1 MKLGQRIAYRQAKII
16 LLTSFFIG
24 GLSALFQ
31 FYLDLNHVRNSLEES
46 IERSMELY
54 RPSLEEAIYNLD
66 SEHIQSI
73 ARSLAS
79 NSLFSAV
86 QIYDDFGDKVA
97 ETKRLHENNS
107 QSKLIDLSFD
117 ILGLSEQLERSIK
130 IQSSQERSARL
141 IVELDKRFVS
151 TGLTNRAITL
161 AVSGLIS
168 TLLLSS
174 ILFVVFY
181 FVLSK
186 PIQQISHWVSHLDKE
201 REKEDANSPYSKTD
215 ELGELVQ
222 SVEQIWQKKDHAS
235 RQVEM
240 LAYFDPLT
248 ELANRRKFI
257 ERLNTSI
264 AKPNGWFGAV
274 LYLDI
279 DRFKTIND
287 SLGHQVGDQLLMT
300 LAQRLK
306 SGLPSTATIARFG
319 GDEFVVMLPEL
330 DKDESNAGTE
340 AMDIAASITEMISVP
355 VQIGRN
361 LIHCS
366 TSIGLTTFPQ
376 KRDSSSQILRRADTA
391 LYRTK
396 AEGRNGF
403 RFFDVSMQRQA
414 QSRWQL
420 EEGLHKAIER
430 QQLELWLQPQVT
442 SKGTISGAEVLLRWR
457 HPERGMVSP
466 LDFISVA
473 EESGQISVIEE
484 WVLEES
490 LRLLSHWQQKGL
502 PSSFRHLSINISPAH
517 FMQADFILRVL
528 PILERYPVDGIN
540 IEFEITENLLINN
553 FSQAIETMQLLQE
566 RGVSF
571 SVDDFGTGY
580 SSLRYLNQL
589 PINVL
594 KIDRSFVNNIE
605 SVDDDTPIVDVILLM
620 AKKLGLEVIAEGVE
634 TSVQKQLLDERGC
647 RLYQGYYYSKPLHY
661 RDFYSVLQRDDGQMQ
676 SPQDYESSP
685 SR

>member
-24 GLSALFQ
+24 GLSALSQ
-31 FYLDLNHVRNSLEES
+31 FYFDLNHVRDSLKES
-46 IERSMELY
+46 IERSIELY

-73 ARSLAS
+73 AKSLVS
-79 NSLFSAV
+79 DSLFSAA
-86 QIYDDFGDKVA
+86 QIDDDFGDKVA
-97 ETKRLHENNS
+97 EAKEITRANKES
-107 QSKLIDLSFD
+107 FLIQYSFK
-117 ILGLSEQLERSIK
+117 ILGLPDQIERFIK
-130 IQSSQERSARL
+130 IPSSQDRNARL

-161 AVSGLIS
+161 ALSGLIS
-168 TLLLSS
+168 TLLLSL

-181 FVLSK
+181 FALSK
-186 PIQQISHWVSHLDKE
+186 PIQQISHWVSGLDKE
-201 REKEDANSPYSKTD
+201 TDKDEASSPYCKTD

-222 SVEQIWQKKDHAS
+222 SVEQIWQKKDQAS

-257 ERLNTSI
+257 ERLDASVVQ
-264 AKPNGWFGAV
+264 PRGCFGAV

-306 SGLPSTATIARFG
+306 EGLPEQATIARFG

-330 DKDESNAGTE
+330 NQDEGKAE
-340 AMDIAASITEMISVP
+340 QRAMDIAASITEMISVP

-376 KRDSSSQILRRADTA
+376 IKDSSSHVLRRADTA
-391 LYRTK
+391 LYRVK

-430 QQLELWLQPQVT
+430 QQLEIWLQPQVT
-442 SKGTISGAEVLLRWR
+442 NMGIISGAEVLLRWR

-466 LDFISVA
+466 VEFISVA

-490 LRLLSHWQQKGL
+490 LRLLCQWQSSGL
-502 PSSFRHLSINISPAH
+502 PDTFRHLSINISPAH
-517 FMQADFILRVL
+517 FMQADFIQRIL
-528 PILERYPVDGIN
+528 PILQRYNVDDIN

-553 FSQAIETMQLLQE
+553 FKHAIDTMLLLKEQ
-566 RGVSF
+566 GISF
-571 SVDDFGTGY
+571 SIDDFGTGY

-594 KIDRSFVNNIE
+594 KIDRSFVNDIE
-605 SVDDDTPIVDVILLM
+605 NVDDETPIVDVILLM

-634 TSVQKQLLDERGC
+634 TSIQKQLLDHRGC
-647 RLYQGYYYSKPLHY
+647 RLYQGYFYSKPLHH
-661 RDFYSVLQRDDGQMQ
+661 RTFYSLLQEGGGKLL
-676 SPQDYESSP
+676 SPQDHFDN
-685 SR
+685 

>member
-24 GLSALFQ
+24 GFSALFQ
-31 FYLDLNHVRNSLEES
+31 FYFDLYHVRDSLKES
-46 IERSMELY
+46 IERSIELY
-54 RPSLEEAIYNLD
+54 QPNLEEAIYNLD
-66 SEHIQSI
+66 TEQTQLI
-73 ARSLAS
+73 AKALVSD
-79 NSLFSAV
+79 SLFSSV
-86 QIYDDFGDKVA
+86 RIYDDFGDKVS
-97 ETKRLHENNS
+97 ETKEISLVNNAPM
-107 QSKLIDLSFD
+107 LIDISFY
-117 ILGLSEQLERSIK
+117 ILGLPEQIERSIQ
-130 IQSSQERSARL
+130 IPSNLNRSARL
-141 IVELDKRFVS
+141 IVALDKRFVS
-151 TGLTNRAITL
+151 SGLTNRAITL
-161 AVSGLIS
+161 ALSGLVS
-168 TLLLSS
+168 TLLLSL

-181 FVLSK
+181 YALSK
-186 PIQQISHWVSHLDKE
+186 PIQQISRWVSDLDKE
-201 REKEDANSPYSKTD
+201 HEKDEANSPYCKTD

-222 SVEQIWQKKDHAS
+222 SVEKIWHKKDHAS

-257 ERLNTSI
+257 ERLDTSI
-264 AKPNGWFGAV
+264 ARPNGWFGAV

-306 SGLPSTATIARFG
+306 GGLPTTATIARFG

-330 DKDESNAGTE
+330 EQDESQAETR
-340 AMDIAASITEMISVP
+340 AMNIAASITEMIAVP

-376 KRDSSSQILRRADTA
+376 HKDSSNQVLRRADTA
-391 LYRTK
+391 LYRVK

-414 QSRWQL
+414 QHRWQL

-430 QQLELWLQPQVT
+430 QQLEIWLQPQVT
-442 SKGTISGAEVLLRWR
+442 NQGIISGAEVLLRWR
-457 HPERGMVSP
+457 HPERGMVP
-466 LDFISVA
+466 PMDFISVA

-490 LRLLSHWQQKGL
+490 LRLLTHWQQRGL
-502 PSSFRHLSINISPAH
+502 PSAFRHLSINISPAH
-517 FMQADFILRVL
+517 FMQADFSQRIL
-528 PILERYPVDGIN
+528 PILKRHQVEGIN
-540 IEFEITENLLINN
+540 IEFEITENLLINS
-553 FSQAIETMQLLQE
+553 FKQATDTMLLLQE
-566 RGVSF
+566 QGVSF
-571 SVDDFGTGY
+571 SIDDFGTGY

-594 KIDRSFVNNIE
+594 KIDRSFVNDIE
-605 SVDDDTPIVDVILLM
+605 NVEDDTPIVDVILLM

-634 TSVQKQLLDERGC
+634 TTVQKQLLDDRGC
-647 RLYQGYYYSKPLHY
+647 RLYQGYYYSKPLHH
-661 RDFYSVLQRDDGQMQ
+661 RDFYHLLQLDDGKVLY
-676 SPQDYESSP
+676 PTDYSS
-685 SR
+685 SYS

>member
-16 LLTSFFIG
+16 LLTSFLLG

-31 FYLDLNHVRNSLEES
+31 FYLDLNHVRDSLQES
-46 IERSMELY
+46 IERSLQLY
-54 RPSLEEAIYNLD
+54 NPNLESAIYNLD
-66 SEHIQSI
+66 TEQTQSI
-73 ARSLAS
+73 ADLLVDD
-79 NSLFSAV
+79 SLFSATS
-86 QIYDDFGDKVA
+86 IYDDFGDKIA
-97 ETKRLHENNS
+97 ESREKSKTLK
-107 QSKLIDLSFD
+107 QSLLFDLSFAV
-117 ILGLSEQLERSIK
+117 LGLSEK
-130 IQSSQERSARL
+130 IEQPIIIPSNQSRNGRL
-141 IVELDKRFVS
+141 VVWLDKRFVS
-151 TGLTNRAITL
+151 AGLTNRAITL
-161 AVSGLIS
+161 ALSGLIY
-168 TLLLSS
+168 TLLLSI

-181 FVLSK
+181 NALSK
-186 PIQQISHWVSHLDKE
+186 PIQQISQWVSRLDQAADQE
-201 REKEDANSPYSKTD
+201 PMSTPYRKTD
-215 ELGELVQ
+215 ELGELVH
-222 SVEQIWQKKDHAS
+222 SVEQIWQKKDDAS
-235 RQVEM
+235 RQVAL
-240 LAYFDPLT
+240 LAYYDPLT
-248 ELANRRKFI
+248 ELANRRRFI
-257 ERLNTSI
+257 ERLDAAI
-264 AKPNGWFGAV
+264 VDQDGGFGSV

-306 SGLPSTATIARFG
+306 GGLSESATIARFG
-319 GDEFVVMLPEL
+319 GDEFVIMLPQLDYDEDTAAEL
-330 DKDESNAGTE
+330 
-340 AMDIAASITEMISVP
+340 AMDIAASITDMISVP

-376 KRDSSSQILRRADTA
+376 PQDTSSQVLRRADTA

-396 AEGRNGF
+396 ADGRNGF

-430 QQLELWLQPQVT
+430 NQLELWLQPQVT
-442 SKGTISGAEVLLRWR
+442 NGGVISGAEVLLRWR

-466 LDFISVA
+466 VEFISVA

-490 LRLLSHWQQKGL
+490 LRLLCHWQQQGL
-502 PSSFRHLSINISPAH
+502 PKTFRHLSINISPAH
-517 FMQADFILRVL
+517 FMQADFIQRVL
-528 PILERYPVDGIN
+528 PILERYQLKGIN

-553 FSQAIETMQLLQE
+553 FKHAKETMLHLQE
-566 RGVSF
+566 QGVSF

-594 KIDRSFVNNIE
+594 KIDRSFVSNITTLE
-605 SVDDDTPIVDVILLM
+605 DQTPIVDVILLM
-620 AKKLGLEVIAEGVE
+620 AKKLNLEVIAEGVE
-634 TSVQKQLLDERGC
+634 TSVQKQLLDDRGC
-647 RLYQGYYYSKPLHY
+647 RLYQGYFYSKPLHY
-661 RDFYSVLQRDDGQMQ
+661 RDFFSQLKSHDGVIQA
-676 SPQDYESSP
+676 PQDDSNAGH
-685 SR
+685 